1 MDVAIRKIGQH
12 DGQDRFV
19 LVDVKTRRIV
29 TTRDASAAAIKRFFV
44 QRGVADGLVEKYLQL
59 AHNQYA
65 AAHKPPRPSVD
76 DAADTIEDDNL
87 LFELGLDDT
96 EDSTED
102 SSE

>member
-1 MDVAIRKIGQH
+1 MDVAIRKVGQH

-44 QRGVADGLVEKYLQL
+44 TRGVSADVVEKHLQL

-65 AAHKPPRPSVD
+65 AAHKPPRPAVD
-76 DAADTIEDDNL
+76 DAAETIEDDNL
-87 LFELGLDDT
+87 LFELGL
-96 EDSTED
+96 EGTED